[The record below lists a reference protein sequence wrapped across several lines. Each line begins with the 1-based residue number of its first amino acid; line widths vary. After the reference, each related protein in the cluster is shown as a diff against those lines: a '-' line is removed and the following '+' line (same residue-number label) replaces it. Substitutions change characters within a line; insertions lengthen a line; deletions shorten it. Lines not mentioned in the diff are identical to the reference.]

1 MVIKLPINKKTGV
14 AHASNVEPVQNV
26 IYIADRVKRQTK
38 RSRSFASITAHPD
51 PVKGNDILHN
61 TLQDAVD
68 GICKVYFETDK
79 TRNSRHS
86 AALIYPFRKL
96 PTAISTN
103 DD

>member
-1 MVIKLPINKKTGV
+1 MVIKLTINKKTGV

-38 RSRSFASITAHPD
+38 RSRKLASITAHPD
-51 PVKGNDILHN
+51 PVKENDILHN

-68 GICKVYFETDK
+68 SIFKVYFESDK
-79 TRNSRHS
+79 TPNSCHS
-86 AALIYPFRKL
+86 AAMIYPFRKL
-96 PTAISTN
+96 PTVISTN